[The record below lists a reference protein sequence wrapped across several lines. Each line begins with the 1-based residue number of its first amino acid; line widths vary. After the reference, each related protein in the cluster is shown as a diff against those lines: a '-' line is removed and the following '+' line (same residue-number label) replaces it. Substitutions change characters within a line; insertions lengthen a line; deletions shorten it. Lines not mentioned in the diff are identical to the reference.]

1 MFDLYVV
8 EVGDGRQVII
18 VIDNQ
23 KHMFFQVE
31 MKLDCTFA
39 CFI

>member
-1 MFDLYVV
+1 MFDSYVV

-18 VIDNQ
+18 DNQ
-23 KHMFFQVE
+23 KHMFLQVE